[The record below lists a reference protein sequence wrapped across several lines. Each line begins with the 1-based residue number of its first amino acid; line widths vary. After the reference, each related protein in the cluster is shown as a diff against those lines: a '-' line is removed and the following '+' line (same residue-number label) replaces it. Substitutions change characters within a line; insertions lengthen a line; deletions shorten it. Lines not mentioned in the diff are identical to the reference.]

1 MLGGGGGVWLSGD
14 GGTGRERTGGGGG
27 PEDFANPAGEANGDD
42 GVGGPGW
49 SGEGGVP
56 LGAVTG
62 GAGVMLGR
70 VVLWSGA
77 GPSGRG
83 TANEGRGVTAGPA
96 GARVPGGGPPCSG
109 LSLISP
115 LPIAKI
121 DAEKKP
127 GILRETS
134 RALTWHGAFRPA
146 ARRETR

>member
-1 MLGGGGGVWLSGD
+1 MLGGSGGAWPSGD

-27 PEDFANPAGEANGDD
+27 PDDLANPAGAVNGEE
-42 GVGGPGW
+42 GVGGAER
-49 SGEGGVP
+49 SGDGGRP
-56 LGAVTG
+56 LGIVTG
-62 GAGVMLGR
+62 GAGVTLGS

-83 TANEGRGVTAGPA
+83 TVNEGRGVTAGPA
-96 GARVPGGGPPCSG
+96 GAWVPGGGAPCSG

-127 GILRETS
+127 GIPGETS
-134 RALTWHGAFRPA
+134 RAPS
-146 ARRETR
+146 

>member
-1 MLGGGGGVWLSGD
+1 MLGGNGGAWPSGD
-14 GGTGRERTGGGGG
+14 TGRGRTGGGGG
-27 PEDFANPAGEANGDD
+27 PEDLAYPDGEVNGDEGVD
-42 GVGGPGW
+42 GAERT
-49 SGEGGVP
+49 GEGGRP

-62 GAGVMLGR
+62 GAGVMLGS

-83 TANEGRGVTAGPA
+83 TLNEGRGVTAGPA
-96 GARVPGGGPPCSG
+96 GAGVPGGGSPCSG

-127 GILRETS
+127 GIPGETS
-134 RALTWHGAFRPA
+134 RALS
-146 ARRETR
+146 